1 MLSLQMHLLSMLVL
15 RQKGGRAAVLAGGST
30 LGSSC
35 APSEAPKGQD
45 ISAVQTFLL
54 LGAWAMAHPWTTALL
69 ASFLPSILGE
79 SPWPGQ
85 ALQSPSEFS
94 A

>member
-1 MLSLQMHLLSMLVL
+1 M
-15 RQKGGRAAVLAGGST
+15 LAGGST

-35 APSEAPKGQD
+35 SPSEAAKGQD

-69 ASFLPSILGE
+69 PSFY
-79 SPWPGQ
+79 PG
-85 ALQSPSEFS
+85 
-94 A
+94 

>member
-1 MLSLQMHLLSMLVL
+1 M
-15 RQKGGRAAVLAGGST
+15 LAGGST
-30 LGSSC
+30 LESSC

-69 ASFLPSILGE
+69 PSCLPSILGE

-85 ALQSPSEFS
+85 ALQSPLEFS